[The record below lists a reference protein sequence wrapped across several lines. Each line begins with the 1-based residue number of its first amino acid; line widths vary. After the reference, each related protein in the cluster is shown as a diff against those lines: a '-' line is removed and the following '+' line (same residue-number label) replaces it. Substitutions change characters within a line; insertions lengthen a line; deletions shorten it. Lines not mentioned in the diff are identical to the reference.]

1 MFPRTDMRMIFEL
14 GKTKN
19 PAKVITGSEVG
30 DNAKS

>member
-1 MFPRTDMRMIFEL
+1 MRMIFEL